1 MVCVGRV
8 GRETAR
14 DDAACAECLAEAI
27 GGSFPP
33 IGPIRERLRA
43 GPGGAKFFYPA
54 RPQFPRQDFDL
65 CARPSGLPVVPRPD
79 SAAGVT
85 ARVAVRASGECL
97 GKPG

>member
-1 MVCVGRV
+1 MGRM
-8 GRETAR
+8 GRETTR
-14 DDAACAECLAEAI
+14 DDAACAEYLAEGI

-33 IGPIRERLRA
+33 FGPIRERLRA
-43 GPGGAKFFYPA
+43 DPGGAKFFYPA
-54 RPQFPRQDFDL
+54 RPQFPRQDSDL
-65 CARPSGLPVVPRPD
+65 CASPSRLPIVPRSD